1 MKKRICLGL
10 GPGLLLLC
18 RWGLAGTFGAGGAWA
33 LGVSLWMIFW
43 WITRPVGL
51 TVTALVPVVANA
63 FLSLAPM
70 DHLLAQ
76 YASSSIVLLFAATL
90 LTFPWEKI
98 GLDHR
103 IALRCLAFI
112 GPSMKSQIT
121 VWFLAA
127 TLFSIVLPNA
137 VVVAVFTPTALAM
150 LKAAGYRGSDPAAG
164 PILCAIVFGSVVGG
178 VGTPVGGAMDVIAAA
193 LYQQATGEE
202 FLFTRWFGA
211 FLPYLG
217 TATAATLGVQLLQK
231 DPVSRLQGT
240 REYFLAECRRMGAMS
255 RDEKICLGLFG
266 LALAGSFLRP
276 LYAPVLPGLQPAYL
290 YGSLGFLLFF
300 INGKDGKPLLTWN
313 YAQQHMIWGVL
324 ILFAGGLAMEDLL
337 EASGANGRLARWVG
351 EMAPAPG
358 LPLVAGIV
366 LLGAFLSEVSSIT
379 ISSALTV
386 PLVIT
391 YTQSAGLP
399 LLPYWM
405 AAVMGFNGAFLLPTG
420 IRAIPCG
427 AGLDTA
433 TLFQRGLPVC
443 AVRILCAA
451 VMGWMAG

>member
-1 MKKRICLGL
+1 
-10 GPGLLLLC
+10 
-18 RWGLAGTFGAGGAWA
+18 
-33 LGVSLWMIFW
+33 
-43 WITRPVGL
+43 
-51 TVTALVPVVANA
+51 
-63 FLSLAPM
+63 
-70 DHLLAQ
+70 
-76 YASSSIVLLFAATL
+76 
-90 LTFPWEKI
+90 
-98 GLDHR
+98 
-103 IALRCLAFI
+103 
-112 GPSMKSQIT
+112 
-121 VWFLAA
+121 
-127 TLFSIVLPNA
+127 
-137 VVVAVFTPTALAM
+137 
-150 LKAAGYRGSDPAAG
+150 
-164 PILCAIVFGSVVGG
+164 
-178 VGTPVGGAMDVIAAA
+178 
-193 LYQQATGEE
+193 
-202 FLFTRWFGA
+202 
-211 FLPYLG
+211 
-217 TATAATLGVQLLQK
+217 
-231 DPVSRLQGT
+231 
-240 REYFLAECRRMGAMS
+240 
-255 RDEKICLGLFG
+255 
-266 LALAGSFLRP
+266 
-276 LYAPVLPGLQPAYL
+276 
-290 YGSLGFLLFF
+290 
-300 INGKDGKPLLTWN
+300 
-313 YAQQHMIWGVL
+313 MIWGVL
-324 ILFAGGLAMEDLL
+324 ILFAGGLAMGDLL